1 MIAGFLRS
9 FRFRL
14 KCGSYGISWFFHNA
28 SIRAASFLATAIRA
42 LPGGWSGS
50 SIWMAT
56 KLRSRTSLRCV
67 QLELGT
73 RIRAGKSPREPR
85 WTLLAWLARSRLD
98 RVRERRTAHVPD
110 RSRRTMASWYAGW
123 SAKSRKPPPN
133 RSQLT
138 RRFTIRRGTG
148 GFPGRWAAREIP
160 SLSVRTAWPEF
171 WISYKLLWLCL
182 RANCRILSYI
192 RVKTLRR
199 MFRMTTGSTQ
209 CLHLIWTPGLHI
221 TASSLALR
229 NRGKVD
235 ASGYSRS
242 DRSMRRTQI
251 IKSSI
256 ALDQIADGNLRVSSS
271 WW

>member
-85 WTLLAWLARSRLD
+85 WTLLAWLARSRID
-98 RVRERRTAHVPD
+98 RFRERRTAHVPD

-133 RSQLT
+133 RSQST

-171 WISYKLLWLCL
+171 WISYKTVSPGELLDIVLYQRRLSGGCSGWRQEAHNACIWSGLLDCTLLPRAWLSATVE
-182 RANCRILSYI
+182 RWMQVDI
-192 RVKTLRR
+192 R
-199 MFRMTTGSTQ
+199 
-209 CLHLIWTPGLHI
+209 GLTVQWGAH
-221 TASSLALR
+221 
-229 NRGKVD
+229 K
-235 ASGYSRS
+235 
-242 DRSMRRTQI
+242 
-251 IKSSI
+251 
-256 ALDQIADGNLRVSSS
+256 
-271 WW
+271 